1 MLTLMPDLILGVLL
15 AATSAWCALV
25 HHRLRRLRTE
35 RGEMEAFVASLTAAS
50 ERAEAAIAGL
60 REAAAEVER
69 AQREQGDAA
78 RQRGTELAR
87 IIESGSRLARRLET
101 DLNHGVRTLAAA
113 SLQREA
119 SPRPIAASDPQARE
133 PRPGP
138 ATRPGRAPEEAAV
151 PDELRRVLE
160 TLR

>member
-1 MLTLMPDLILGVLL
+1 MLTLVPDLILGVLL

-25 HHRLRRLRTE
+25 YQRLRRLRTE
-35 RGEMEAFVASLTAAS
+35 RGEMEAFIASLTAAS
-50 ERAEAAIAGL
+50 ERAEAAIGGL

-113 SLQREA
+113 SLQREPPA
-119 SPRPIAASDPQARE
+119 RPVATSTPPVRDP
-133 PRPGP
+133 
-138 ATRPGRAPEEAAV
+138 RPGRAQEEPAV

>member
-1 MLTLMPDLILGVLL
+1 MLTLVPDLILGVLL

-25 HHRLRRLRTE
+25 HQRLRRLRTE
-35 RGEMEAFVASLTAAS
+35 RGEMEAFIASLTAAS
-50 ERAEAAIAGL
+50 ERAEAAIGGL

-101 DLNHGVRTLAAA
+101 DLNHGVRTLATA
-113 SLQREA
+113 SLQREPPA
-119 SPRPIAASDPQARE
+119 RSVATSTPPVRDP
-133 PRPGP
+133 
-138 ATRPGRAPEEAAV
+138 RPGRAQDEPAV
-151 PDELRRVLE
+151 PDELRRALE